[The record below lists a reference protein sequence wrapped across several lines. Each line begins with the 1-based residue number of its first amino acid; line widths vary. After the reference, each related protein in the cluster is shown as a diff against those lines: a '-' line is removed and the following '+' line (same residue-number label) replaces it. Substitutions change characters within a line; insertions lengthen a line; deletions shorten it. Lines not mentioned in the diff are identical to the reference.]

1 MARLFANSSTQ
12 LLLSSMLALMV
23 SACSE
28 APPPPE
34 PVASNSE
41 TMTDP
46 DFDLEAT
53 MNELAASLEL
63 RAALSRQV
71 AENPEALDLAL
82 ADRISDTIYT
92 ERVLIQAI
100 KIQMEEEPSW
110 IPSICEWY
118 DAIVR
123 KPQLKESR
131 LWSSTFIHS
140 ENLGN
145 AAATRIFGE
154 DYSDREDTRS
164 RVGREISLRARKRF
178 DAEYPN
184 PRFKSFEDTI
194 DLYVFCVKM
203 RMIEE

>member
-1 MARLFANSSTQ
+1 
-12 LLLSSMLALMV
+12 MLALGF

-28 APPPPE
+28 APPPAETAAP
-34 PVASNSE
+34 SSE
-41 TMTDP
+41 TTADP
-46 DFDLEAT
+46 TFDLEAT

-82 ADRISDTIYT
+82 ADRISDTFYT

-118 DAIVR
+118 DAILR
-123 KPQLKESR
+123 RPQVKEGR
-131 LWSSTFIHS
+131 LWSSTFIHG

-145 AAATRIFGE
+145 AAATRIFGQ
-154 DYSDREDTRS
+154 DYSDREDMKS
-164 RVGREISLRARKRF
+164 RVGREIMIRGLDRF
-178 DAEYPN
+178 NAEYPN
-184 PRFKSFEDTI
+184 PRFKKFTDTT